1 MDMNRITKYKT
12 VVCALL
18 TGCILSACT
27 GSFDEI
33 NTDKNATAKASA
45 ALLAT
50 TVTANLVKWDIWISV
65 ANDGMRSKIICDT
78 EGAQA
83 AQYNLLG
90 RGTFEGYNLLITAE
104 KMVDN
109 SHPTF
114 VDAYKGLS
122 LFTKAYKL
130 YYTTMQMGDIP
141 YSEALLAEKE
151 GIIQPKYDTQK
162 EVFRQILDDLNEA
175 NTHFANATVAFAGDA
190 IFDGDPKKW
199 QRVTNSFA
207 LKVLIAL
214 SKRVDDTS
222 DLNIRTRFAEV
233 AARPLLE
240 SNEDNLSYECRN
252 QPGMYPPYYRISNQ
266 SWMYLRMSSVMMDIL
281 KKHDDYRLFYYAEPS
296 EYYQAQGIA
305 VSDTACYPGINPSW
319 NNTDIETLTGERKTC
334 RINARYLDDPNGGEP
349 IARVGFVQQEFILA
363 EGALRG
369 WLPGQSASQH
379 YLNGIEAGLRFTA
392 DNTPDDPLFHH
403 NRKIT
408 DAYITQHLSRASLQL
423 SGNPADFDADLQKI
437 IEQKFTASFLQYK
450 YDPFYDNRRTGW
462 PVYPI
467 DPSTNQNE
475 LIDRMPL
482 RWMYPMEEATQN
494 TENYQE
500 AINRQFSGIDDHNV
514 HMWLTK

>member
-1 MDMNRITKYKT
+1 MDMNCFSRYKT
-12 VVCALL
+12 VLFAIL
-18 TGCILSACT
+18 TGWALSACT
-27 GSFDEI
+27 GNFDDI
-33 NTDKNATAKASA
+33 NTDPNATSKASS

-50 TVTANLVKWDIWISV
+50 SVTGNLVKWDIWISV

-109 SHPTF
+109 ATSPALA
-114 VDAYKGLS
+114 DAYRGLA
-122 LFTKAYKL
+122 LFTKAYKM

-141 YSEALLAEKE
+141 YSEALLGEKE
-151 GIIQPKYDTQK
+151 GIIQPKYDPQK
-162 EVFRQILDDLNEA
+162 DVFRLILDDLDAA
-175 NTHFANATVAFAGDA
+175 NTYFANATVAFGGDVL
-190 IFDGDPKKW
+190 FDGDPKKW

-214 SKRVDDTS
+214 SKRADDTP
-222 DLNIRTRFAEV
+222 DLNVKARFAEV

-240 SNEDNLSYECRN
+240 SNGDNLRYECRN
-252 QPGMYPPYYRISNQ
+252 QPGMYPPYYRVTNQ
-266 SWMYLRMSSVMMDIL
+266 SWMYLRMSSVMTDIL

-296 EYYQAQGIA
+296 EYYEAQGIS

-334 RINARYLDDPNGGEP
+334 RINARYLDDPDGEP
-349 IARVGFVQQEFILA
+349 IARVGFAQQEFILA

-369 WLPGQSASQH
+369 WLPGHTASQH
-379 YLNGIEAGLRFTA
+379 YLKAIEAGLRFTA
-392 DNTPDDPLFHH
+392 DNTKDDPLFHH

-408 DAYITQHLSRASLQL
+408 DSYITQQLGRASLQL
-423 SGNPADFDADLQKI
+423 SENPAAFEADLQKI
-437 IEQKFTASFLQYK
+437 IEQKFAASFIQYK

-475 LIDRMPL
+475 LVDRMPI

-494 TENYQE
+494 TESYQE
-500 AINRQFSGIDDHNV
+500 AIDRQFGGIDDHNV
-514 HMWLTK
+514 HIWLTR